1 MSSSERIPFPFKIIP
16 LEDEDQKK
24 IAKDFVGN
32 PTGLA
37 SCNHWGFKL
46 SATVTEQELEDLYNH
61 PLDPRDVWVV
71 TPPKCGT
78 TWTQEMV
85 WLIANDLDY
94 EGAKTPIM
102 PDRYSFID
110 FAALSDKEF
119 EAKFAAAAAKEGEP
133 PRSGPMDMA
142 SLANR
147 PSPRFVKSHLP
158 FSLNNPRLLDT
169 CKVVYVA
176 RNPKDACVSFF
187 HHMRLIRLH
196 DFLGDLELFM
206 DYFIKGQVVEAPFI
220 EHMIEAWN
228 LRHHPNLCF
237 LFYEDMKKDLRA
249 QIRKVSK
256 FLGKDYSEEQ
266 VDKLAEHLHI
276 DNFKKNPWVN
286 ADHMKDGKIMHT
298 DRGSFIRKG
307 KTGDWKNHFT
317 PEMNEKF
324 DKWMA
329 EKMKGTDLTFVQELE
344 KQD

>member
-94 EGAKTPIM
+94 EGAKTTHHA
-102 PDRYSFID
+102 RQ
-110 FAALSDKEF
+110 
-119 EAKFAAAAAKEGEP
+119 
-133 PRSGPMDMA
+133 
-142 SLANR
+142 
-147 PSPRFVKSHLP
+147 SHLP